1 MVQRRAHQQQ
11 QGGLFK
17 EGSGNSIPQKGKVWR
32 DNWEGLDPLPGE
44 GENEWEMWVPGGTE
58 KDMEVET
65 YLEEETGDER
75 VEQIKADAQ
84 DMKQEIQR
92 ESRALGGQED
102 PMDGRRKADTCAHFE
117 H

>member
-1 MVQRRAHQQQ
+1 M
-11 QGGLFK
+11 
-17 EGSGNSIPQKGKVWR
+17 
-32 DNWEGLDPLPGE
+32 
-44 GENEWEMWVPGGTE
+44 
-58 KDMEVET
+58 
-65 YLEEETGDER
+65 EEETGDER

>member
-58 KDMEVET
+58 KDLEVET

-92 ESRALGGQED
+92 ESRALGWQED